1 MGLGL
6 CVAINYL
13 YFDIWVSKRMAQND
27 ETLNSKKE
35 SDATII
41 ISDNPE
47 QEKYELLKEKLRY
60 KQAKRENNKKI
71 DHKEVRLNI
80 QANALPSKTFFIMNM
95 LAGIIAGY
103 GLLSNSPAVVIGAML
118 VAMMTGPISGIAL
131 ALIDNRMILLGT
143 SLKTLMGGVALLTG
157 VGILVGLVHYN
168 MPLSQEILVRTR
180 PNFMD
185 LMIALAGGAAGAFAS
200 ISPRLSVA
208 VAGVA
213 VATALVPP
221 LVAMG
226 ILLAHLEWSL
236 AFGAFILVF
245 TNMVAIQFSSSLVLW
260 VAGFRRITD
269 EEADKSIIA
278 FIKRNFVSLIF
289 LVSLAVYLT
298 LNLLNTV
305 GKQHYEATT
314 TKHLEVL
321 FSKKNNVIEQIQYLN
336 FNNFMLVRVMVQGD
350 VEPTKA
356 EVIAAQKSIKSG
368 RDGLPVKLQVRFSP
382 VSIIQPDLLEDL
394 SLSSAEAKIIA
405 QP

>member
-1 MGLGL
+1 MIDHLIFG
-6 CVAINYL
+6 
-13 YFDIWVSKRMAQND
+13 IWASKHMAKDD
-27 ETLNSKKE
+27 EKLNSKKE
-35 SDATII
+35 SDPTII

-47 QEKYELLKEKLRY
+47 HEKYELLKEKLRY
-60 KQAKRENNKKI
+60 KQAKRENSKKI

-80 QANALPSKTFFIMNM
+80 QANALPSRTFFIMNT

-143 SLKTLMGGVALLTG
+143 ALKTLMGGVALLTG
-157 VGILVGLVHYN
+157 VGILVGLLHYN
-168 MPLSQEILVRTR
+168 MPLSEEILVRTR

-221 LVAMG
+221 LVAVG
-226 ILLAHLEWSL
+226 ILLAHLEWKL

-260 VAGFRRITD
+260 AAGFRRITD

-278 FIKRNFVSLIF
+278 FIKRNFVSIIF

-321 FSKKNNVIEQIQYLN
+321 FSKKNNVIEQIQYLD
-336 FNNFMLVRVMVQGD
+336 FNNFVLVRVMVQGD

-356 EVIAAQKSIKSG
+356 VVIAAQKSINSG

>member
-1 MGLGL
+1 
-6 CVAINYL
+6 
-13 YFDIWVSKRMAQND
+13 MAQKD
-27 ETLNSKKE
+27 EKISNKDD

-41 ISDNPE
+41 ISNNPE
-47 QEKYELLKEKLRY
+47 QDKYELLKEKLRY
-60 KQAKRENNKKI
+60 KQAKRENSKKI

-80 QANALPSKTFFIMNM
+80 QAASIPSKTFFIMNT

-143 SLKTLMGGVALLTG
+143 ALKTLLGGTALLIG
-157 VGILVGLVHYN
+157 VGILVGLVHHN
-168 MPLSQEILVRTR
+168 MPLSQEIMVRTR

-221 LVAMG
+221 LVATG
-226 ILLAHLEWSL
+226 ILLAHLEWQL
-236 AFGAFILVF
+236 ALGAFILVF

-260 VAGFRRITD
+260 VAGFRRVTD
-269 EEADKSIIA
+269 KEADKSVLA
-278 FIKRNFVSLIF
+278 FIKRNFISLIF

-314 TKHLEVL
+314 TQHLKVL
-321 FSKKNNVIEQIQYLN
+321 FSKQNNVIEQVQYLK
-336 FNNFMLVRVMVQGD
+336 FDNFMLIRVMVQGD
-350 VEPTKA
+350 VAPSQQ
-356 EVIAAQKSIKSG
+356 EVIAAEKSLAPNKN
-368 RDGLPVKLQVRFSP
+368 GLPVKLQVRFAP
-382 VSIIQPDLLEDL
+382 VAIIQPDLLDDL
-394 SLSSAEAKIIA
+394 SLTTAEAKSLA
-405 QP
+405 QQQN